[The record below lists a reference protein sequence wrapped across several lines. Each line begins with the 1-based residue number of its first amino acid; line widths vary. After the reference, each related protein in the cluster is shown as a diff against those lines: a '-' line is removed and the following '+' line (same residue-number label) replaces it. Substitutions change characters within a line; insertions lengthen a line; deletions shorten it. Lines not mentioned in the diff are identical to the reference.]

1 MPRSG
6 GFARR
11 STSLACR
18 RSSWPR
24 STGRREAWQTL
35 HNAWTGACAQPS
47 SPPSPRGSAGMVRA
61 RPLSGTRPQRLSS
74 AVHRH
79 GDEHEA
85 GARAD
90 ARDLTPDPI
99 EIVEAAHCRS
109 SRSLSAATAGFATAF
124 LRPYGEI
131 RPTLQEALIA
141 FRRTRRRDCR
151 RREGAPVSNDLD
163 SFVCLTHILSLE
175 CKYPFRG
182 KMSCVRLL
190 PYLIPSCPRS
200 T

>member
-1 MPRSG
+1 
-6 GFARR
+6 
-11 STSLACR
+11 
-18 RSSWPR
+18 
-24 STGRREAWQTL
+24 
-35 HNAWTGACAQPS
+35 
-47 SPPSPRGSAGMVRA
+47 MVRA

-175 CKYPFRG
+175 CKYPFREKVVMRQALTVSDSELSKVSVG
-182 KMSCVRLL
+182 AASSLTLRPPCVAE
-190 PYLIPSCPRS
+190 
-200 T
+200 